1 VSAAKK
7 HNYNLHI
14 KVIYCRLEEI
24 LAVGAYITCAR
35 FARREGDGMK
45 IVSTTIM
52 LLAVSLV
59 PALAQQRGQGSQSR
73 PEENPVQRDAR
84 RAYGNIYLQSMLS
97 AGAKGSLAQ
106 PPTSP
111 GQLLDIDVA
120 GRTILIRYTESD
132 QEMRLAVDPKCKIK
146 AGKKALTLEE
156 VKTGYEIE
164 TIVVG
169 RKGRVTEIEVKT
181 P

>member
-1 VSAAKK
+1 
-7 HNYNLHI
+7 
-14 KVIYCRLEEI
+14 
-24 LAVGAYITCAR
+24 
-35 FARREGDGMK
+35 MK
-45 IVSTTIM
+45 FTSTIVL

-59 PALAQQRGQGSQSR
+59 PALAQQQRGPGGQPR

-84 RAYGNIYLQSMLS
+84 RAYGNLYLQGLLNT
-97 AGAKGSLAQ
+97 GVNRGLVQ
-106 PPTSP
+106 PAASQ
-111 GQLLDIDVA
+111 GQLLDIDLA
-120 GRTILIRYTESD
+120 SKTILVRFTDSD

-164 TIVVG
+164 TIVLG
-169 RKGRVTEIEVKT
+169 KKGRVTEIKVKT